1 MPLLCKWSRMF
12 VSLLVEIPSES
23 ECLCPTI
30 GISCARIVVPPPP
43 VSLKE
48 SGLSCF
54 RGYDGCSGWNSVWM
68 TNRAVIFAQSIQCS
82 PSTVVVM
89 MSSMNPSI
97 DSSMAVMSIAKGSAV
112 TRCLSDWCFSSCGSK
127 DRCSKFRSSVSQDP
141 SLSILLPRSIASS
154 LTVVYSAVAGVIPKV
169 NLSQRKAFSSTIAMH
184 VGTVVAF
191 ACIRR

>member
-1 MPLLCKWSRMF
+1 MPLLCQWSRMF

-48 SGLSCF
+48 SGSYCF

-68 TNRAVIFAQSIQCS
+68 TNRAVIFSQSIQCS
-82 PSTVVVM
+82 PSTVMVM

-97 DSSMAVMSIAKGSAV
+97 DSSVAVMSTTKGSAV
-112 TRCLSDWCFSSCGSK
+112 SRWLSDCFFFPCGSK
-127 DRCSKFRSSVSQDP
+127 
-141 SLSILLPRSIASS
+141 
-154 LTVVYSAVAGVIPKV
+154 Y
-169 NLSQRKAFSSTIAMH
+169 
-184 VGTVVAF
+184 
-191 ACIRR
+191 